1 MSSSFIAWASFTI
14 KQMAIYF
21 NIPVFIIGT
30 TGACLNI
37 IIFLSLK
44 TFRQSSC
51 AFYLMMM
58 SIFDIGRFFGSV
70 VGYIVRWGFGTDWGA
85 TSFFYC
91 EIKLGLFHTFT
102 LCSMTCLCLAI
113 IDQYFATSS
122 RLRWQQWSNIKLA
135 YRLTTIFCV
144 IWILHGIP
152 YLIFNNQIIALS
164 TNQTQCVVTND
175 IFNQYLS
182 YGYCITLT
190 NLIPL
195 ITIVFGLL
203 AFYNA
208 RHLAHRTVPLVRRE
222 LDKQLTVMVLVQVLI
237 SVCFL
242 VPFSTFNVLNIL
254 NKLPNDLIS
263 QVEENLAGTTVTN
276 LFVLSFAVRIL

>member
-1 MSSSFIAWASFTI
+1 
-14 KQMAIYF
+14 
-21 NIPVFIIGT
+21 
-30 TGACLNI
+30 
-37 IIFLSLK
+37 
-44 TFRQSSC
+44 
-51 AFYLMMM
+51 MMM
-58 SIFDIGRFFGSV
+58 SIFDTGRFFTNV
-70 VGYIVRWGFGTDWGA
+70 LPYIMRWGFGTDWGA
-85 TSFFYC
+85 TSFFFC
-91 EIKLGLFHTFT
+91 KIRLGSFHTFT

-135 YRLTTIFCV
+135 YRLTAIFCV

-152 YLIFNNQIIALS
+152 YLIFNNQIISLS
-164 TNQTQCVVTND
+164 TNQTQCLVTND
-175 IFNQYLS
+175 IFNQYMS
-182 YGYCITLT
+182 YGYYITLT

-242 VPFSTFNVLNIL
+242 VPFSIDVLLVII
-254 NKLPNDLIS
+254 KILPNDPIS
-263 QVEENLAGTTVTN
+263 QAEQNLAGTILTN
-276 LFVLSFAVRIL
+276 LYILSFAVRIL